1 MRLGHAGHTS
11 EPSDATTSDDEG
23 KDSSGARGRA
33 SLRRTSPPLQRNWA
47 FEIGFALLTLC
58 AATLILSIVG
68 RRAGWPLG
76 QEFGNFLLLTQI
88 YAAHFRHHDFFPVW
102 SSSDAYGLGTPVL
115 LYYQKAFFYVSG
127 FLLILFGGDLKSAL
141 VLSTAI
147 FLVVGAYGMRLA
159 LSTITDRK
167 LLLTTGSLGFLFTN
181 YVFTDWLVRGDLA
194 EFAALMIVPWLLY
207 WCLNLLTTRRA
218 SLLIV
223 PIMVVLVD
231 AHNAIAL
238 ISLITLFA
246 TLAVFV
252 AFSGLSSLRKV
263 LPRLLIS
270 LCAIA
275 LVLAPLLIAELR
287 FGKVYDPATK
297 VKDFNPITS
306 EFYSFGSYF
315 YDGSYRWFAAS
326 NPRPVTVQIDF
337 AIWIP
342 IALALI
348 VGVVSWTVTRRR
360 KSHLDLER
368 YFDIPVVVLLS
379 GSVAIYLFLQLGISA
394 WVYRALPFLQVIDY
408 PYRMLTFIIPMGV
421 IMAVMIAESIRRKN
435 PSTRSASL
443 LSVLWLVALILLS
456 PITSTSLPSFG
467 VPLYPG
473 QGAVETTS
481 IFGTPRYMKYGQSLY
496 TYEGGVLY
504 GEYLPKVLKPDGT
517 ELNPDFGLYREL
529 DKLHED
535 AQPLSSALCSVV
547 EPQKTP
553 FESLQIRLTVRCNRA
568 TELALP
574 ISYNAYTQ
582 IFRSEPSGALQAVP
596 YMHVPTDP
604 RIVIA
609 VPSTGREVLT
619 VHLPT
624 FWRVVF

>member
-1 MRLGHAGHTS
+1 MLRSAVQVLH
-11 EPSDATTSDDEG
+11 
-23 KDSSGARGRA
+23 RGFVRA
-33 SLRRTSPPLQRNWA
+33 NWR
-47 FEIGFALLTLC
+47 FEIGFAFLTLC
-58 AATLILSIVG
+58 AVTLILSIVG

-88 YAAHFRHHDFFPVW
+88 YAAHFRHHDFFPIW

-115 LYYQKAFFYVSG
+115 LYYQKTFFYVSG
-127 FLLILFGGDLKSAL
+127 FLLILLGGDLKSAL

-159 LSTITDRK
+159 LSTITNRK

-181 YVFTDWLVRGDLA
+181 YAFTDWLVRGDLA
-194 EFAALMIVPWLLY
+194 EFAAFMIVPWLLY

-218 SLLIV
+218 SFLIV

-246 TLAVFV
+246 TLAVFI
-252 AFSGLSSLRKV
+252 AFSGLTSLRNV

-270 LCAIA
+270 LCSVA
-275 LVLAPLLIAELR
+275 LLLAPLLVAELR
-287 FGKVYDPATK
+287 FGKFYDPATK
-297 VKDFNPITS
+297 VKDFNPVTS

-315 YDGSYRWFAAS
+315 YDGSYRWFAAT

-348 VGVVSWTVTRRR
+348 VGFGFRTVSRRR
-360 KSHLDLER
+360 KSHVDLAR
-368 YFDIPVVVLLS
+368 YVDIPVVVLLS

-421 IMAVMIAESIRRKN
+421 IATVMIAEAVHRKY
-435 PSTRSASL
+435 PATRSTSG

-467 VPLYPG
+467 VQLYRG
-473 QGAVETTS
+473 QGDVETTS
-481 IFGTPRYMKYGQSLY
+481 IFGTPKYMRYGQSLY
-496 TYEGGVLY
+496 TYVGGVLY

-517 ELNPDFGLYREL
+517 EMNPDFGFYREL
-529 DKLHED
+529 NRLNED
-535 AQPLSSALCSVV
+535 AQPLSSARCSVT

-553 FESLQIRLTVRCNRA
+553 FESLQIKLTVTCNRA

-582 IFRSEPSGALQAVP
+582 ISRKGSTGALEPVP
-596 YMHVPTDP
+596 YVHVPTDP
-604 RIVIA
+604 RIIIA
-609 VPSTGREVLT
+609 VPSTRPEFLIVN
-619 VHLPT
+619 LPT
-624 FWRVVF
+624 LGRVVF